1 MPWPNV
7 RLVSGL
13 RMQIEP
19 DWVAEA
25 IIARGFAEKIPED
38 ILKQEREAL
47 KPPIVVEPPVEEKPK
62 KRGK

>member
-1 MPWPNV
+1 
-7 RLVSGL
+7 
-13 RMQIEP
+13 MQIEP